1 MIFSLRVVASKSVY
15 QFRRFHKC
23 IVVCQT
29 DPAPAATSRPIEP
42 LTIPVP
48 EGADKP
54 VNPKVDKIANDITS
68 LNLIEVMQ
76 LSDLLKKRLNLPDA
90 PVIPAGGFVAATKS
104 QSEEIEEAPKQ
115 VKSSFTVKLIK
126 FDEKQKI
133 ALIKEIKNLLPNMN
147 LVQAKK
153 FIESV
158 PAVVMTDISQE
169 EANKLKESI
178 VKVGGEVE
186 IL

>member
-1 MIFSLRVVASKSVY
+1 MIVSRVVARKSIY

-29 DPAPAATSRPIEP
+29 DTAPAATSRPVEP
-42 LTIPVP
+42 LTVPIP
-48 EGADKP
+48 EGANKP
-54 VNPKVDKIANDITS
+54 VNPKLDKIANDITS
-68 LNLIEVMQ
+68 LNLIEVME

-90 PVIPAGGFVAATKS
+90 QVMPIGGFVGAPKS
-104 QSEEIEEAPKQ
+104 DEVEEAPKQ
-115 VKSSFTVKLIK
+115 VKSSFTVKLMK

-133 ALIKEIKNLLPNMN
+133 ALIKEIKQLLPNTN

-158 PAVVMTDISQE
+158 PVVIMADISQE

-186 IL
+186 IS